1 MNNKT
6 VDMTPFGCVLLVGLS
21 DGQATACTR
30 AVMPLPTVRT
40 ALMRAHDEIVQRQP
54 LVIVARH
61 DFPSAD
67 LAMLGEIV
75 TVCAAELV
83 TIGTE
88 SPGDLSRILLDAL
101 RAAEKRRIAK

>member
-1 MNNKT
+1 MTTKT
-6 VDMTPFGCVLLVGLS
+6 LDMAPFGCVLFVGLS
-21 DGQATACTR
+21 DGQATACAR
-30 AVMPLPTVRT
+30 AVTPLSTVRT
-40 ALMRAHDEIVQRQP
+40 TLLHAHDEIVQRQP
-54 LVIVARH
+54 LVVVARH

-88 SPGDLSRILLDAL
+88 APGELPRILLGAL
-101 RAAEKRRIAK
+101 RAAEKRRIAR